1 MKKFKTSNPNS
12 KWNIVSNGIIR
23 NNPTFRLVLG
33 TCPTL
38 ALTTAAMNGIYMG
51 LATTFVLVCSNVM
64 ISLLRKV
71 IPDKVRIPAY
81 VLIIATFVTVLDML
95 IGRFLP
101 DVYEILGL
109 YLPLIVVNCI
119 ILARAEAFASTNT
132 ISDSAL
138 DGLGMGI
145 GFMCSLTLMGMIRE
159 FFGAGTFFGM
169 GIGSLPDVSM
179 GIIVMAPGGFLIY
192 GLMMAAIN
200 QIQIRRQTKS
210 ARRDEKFESLKPIVI
225 KEGK

>member
-1 MKKFKTSNPNS
+1 MRAGKNPNS
-12 KWNIVSNGIIR
+12 KWKIVTNGIVR

-64 ISLLRKV
+64 ISLLRNI

-81 VLIIATFVTVLDML
+81 VLIIATFVTVLDMAMEYA
-95 IGRFLP
+95 LP

-119 ILARAEAFASTNT
+119 ILARAESFASCN
-132 ISDSAL
+132 SVGDSAL
-138 DGLGMGI
+138 D
-145 GFMCSLTLMGMIRE
+145 
-159 FFGAGTFFGM
+159 GAGTFFGIA
-169 GIGSLPDVSM
+169 IGSLPEYSM
-179 GIIVMAPGGFLIY
+179 SVIAMAPGGFLVY
-192 GLMMAAIN
+192 GLMMAAVNYISN
-200 QIQIRRQTKS
+200 RKRDKALREEIRI
-210 ARRDEKFESLKPIVI
+210 EELKPIII

>member
-1 MKKFKTSNPNS
+1 MRAGKNPNS
-12 KWNIVSNGIIR
+12 KWKIVTNGIVR

-64 ISLLRKV
+64 ISLLRNI

-81 VLIIATFVTVLDML
+81 VLIIATFVTVLDMAMEYA
-95 IGRFLP
+95 LP
-101 DVYEILGL
+101 DVYDILGL

-119 ILARAEAFASTNT
+119 ILARAESFASCN
-132 ISDSAL
+132 SVGDSAL

-145 GFMCSLTLMGMIRE
+145 GFMCSLTVMGGIRE
-159 FFGAGTFFGM
+159 VIGAGTFFGIA
-169 GIGSLPDVSM
+169 IGSLPEYSM
-179 GIIVMAPGGFLIY
+179 SVIAMAPGGFLVY
-192 GLMMAAIN
+192 GLMMAAVNFISN
-200 QIQIRRQTKS
+200 RKRDKALREEIRI
-210 ARRDEKFESLKPIVI
+210 EELKPIII

>member
-1 MKKFKTSNPNS
+1 MRAGKNPNS
-12 KWNIVSNGIIR
+12 KWKIVTNGIIR

-38 ALTTAAMNGIYMG
+38 ALTTAAINGIYMG

-64 ISLLRKV
+64 ISLLRNV

-81 VLIIATFVTVLDML
+81 VLIIATFVTVLDMAMEYA
-95 IGRFLP
+95 LP

-119 ILARAEAFASTNT
+119 ILARAEAFASCNPVG
-132 ISDSAL
+132 DSAL
-138 DGLGMGI
+138 DGLGMGL
-145 GFMCSLTLMGMIRE
+145 GFMCSLTIMGCIRE
-159 FFGAGTFFGM
+159 VIGSGTFFGIA
-169 GIGSLPDVSM
+169 IGNLPEYSM
-179 GIIVMAPGGFLIY
+179 SVIAMAPGGFLVF
-192 GLMMAAIN
+192 GLMMATVNYIGN
-200 QIQIRRQTKS
+200 RK
-210 ARRDEKFESLKPIVI
+210 RDKALREELRLEELKPIII

>member
-12 KWNIVSNGIIR
+12 MWSIVSNGIIR

-64 ISLLRKV
+64 ISLLRKI

-132 ISDSAL
+132 IGDSAL

-145 GFMCSLTLMGMIRE
+145 GFMCSLTIMGMIRE
-159 FFGAGTFFGM
+159 IIGAGTFFGIA
-169 GIGSLPDVSM
+169 IGSLPDFSM
-179 GIIVMAPGGFLIY
+179 GVIVMAPGGFLIY

-200 QIQIRRQTKS
+200 QIQLRRQTKT
-210 ARRDEKFESLKPIVI
+210 ARREEKFEALKPIVI

>member
-1 MKKFKTSNPNS
+1 MKKIKTSNPNS
-12 KWNIVSNGIIR
+12 KWSIVTNGIIR

-132 ISDSAL
+132 VGDSAL
-138 DGLGMGI
+138 DGLGMGL
-145 GFMCSLTLMGMIRE
+145 GFTVSLTFMGMIRE
-159 FFGAGTFFGM
+159 FLGAGAFFGM
-169 GIGSLPDVSM
+169 EIGNLPDFAMSVL
-179 GIIVMAPGGFLIY
+179 VMAPGGFLIF
-192 GLMMAAIN
+192 GLLMAGIN
-200 QIQIRRQTKS
+200 QLQIRKRTKG
-210 ARRDEKFESLKPIVI
+210 AREQEKIEALKPIVI